1 MKMRANLAR
10 LGLLALLALATD
22 KGWAAYDCFVSV
34 TSSDA
39 FYSSTSNVDTNGTV
53 TLTCSRTASD
63 ANTLS
68 YRIMAGPGLNPS
80 PNGQDRRVRLGATA
94 NYLTYSLSRGTTE
107 GGGAACANNSNWEDP
122 TVGAAKVIT
131 GSLNFGVALTA
142 SATWGY
148 CIRLPAQGLPAA
160 GTYTDTVRVFAQ
172 YPDSNA
178 GATTA
183 PALLGYTVW
192 VGDHCVF
199 GTYPGT
205 MAFTYTS
212 FSPSAVTA
220 TQSFVLRCSQG
231 TPWTVSVDPSTSTL
245 LGLDYSIAASPVSSI
260 GLGSTG
266 QTVTLTGTIPAGRAG
281 TCSLGT
287 CSATQ
292 THTVTISY

>member
-1 MKMRANLAR
+1 MKTRSAPAR

-22 KGWAAYDCFVSV
+22 KSWAAYDCFVSV

-39 FYSSTSNVDTNGTV
+39 FYSSAKSVDTHGTV
-53 TLTCSRTASD
+53 TLTCSRATAD
-63 ANTLS
+63 ASSLS
-68 YRIMAGPGLNPS
+68 YRIMADPGLNAS
-80 PNGQDRRVRLGATA
+80 GQDRRVKHSVAPS
-94 NYLTYSLSRGTTE
+94 YLSYSLSRGTTE
-107 GGGAACANNSNWEDP
+107 GGGATCANNSNWEAA
-122 TVGAAKVIT
+122 TQGAGKAIT
-131 GSLNFGVALTA
+131 GTLNFGVALTA
-142 SATWGY
+142 STTWGY
-148 CIRLPAQGLPAA
+148 CIRLPAQGLPTA
-160 GTYTDTVRVFAQ
+160 GTYTDTVSVSAQ

-178 GATTA
+178 GAATA

-199 GTYPGT
+199 STYPGT

-220 TQSFVLRCSQG
+220 TQAFVLRCSQD
-231 TPWTVSVDPSTSTL
+231 TPWTVSVDPAASSL
-245 LGLDYSIAASPVSSI
+245 LGLDYSISASPVSGT

-287 CSATQ
+287 CSGAQ
-292 THTVTISY
+292 THTVTVSY